1 MYNFSFFNSVKII
14 FGKGSIKQLSQE
26 IPANQRILLVYGG
39 GSIKHNGVYNQIME
53 ALKGR
58 EVFEFS
64 GIEVNPIY
72 ETCLEGIKHI
82 KEQHIDF
89 ILAAGGG
96 SVIDAAKFM
105 ALGSQADGD
114 LWDILSIG
122 RLPEKALPLGT
133 ILTLPAT
140 GSEMNGNAVIT
151 NRSLCQK
158 NSFSTPLVFP
168 VFSILDPETT
178 FTLPARQIANGVVD
192 AFVHTTEQYL
202 TFPVN
207 AQIQDRFAGSILN
220 VLVKNGE
227 QALKTPKDYDVRANL
242 MWASTWALNG
252 WIGVGVPQDWAT
264 HQIGHELTAFYGLD
278 HAQTL
283 AIVLPGIL
291 DTLLE
296 KKASKLIQLGETV
309 FGIKEGNTME
319 RASATVRAI
328 ESFFQRMGI
337 GTRLSDYGLG
347 KEAVVKVTERT
358 RERGWVMGENRDIT
372 PEVVETIL
380 NSRL

>member
-1 MYNFSFFNSVKII
+1 MYNFSYYNSTKII
-14 FGKGSIKQLSQE
+14 FGKHTIQQLTDE
-26 IPANQRILLVYGG
+26 IPANLRILLVYGG
-39 GSIKHNGVYNQIME
+39 GSIKQHGVYDQIML

-64 GIEVNPIY
+64 GIEVNPVY
-72 ETCLEGIKHI
+72 ETCLEGIKLI

-96 SVIDAAKFM
+96 SVIDASKFM
-105 ALGSQADGD
+105 ALASQADGD

-122 RLPEKALPLGT
+122 RLPETALPLGT

-140 GSEMNGNAVIT
+140 GTEMNGNAVIT
-151 NRSLCQK
+151 NRSLLQK
-158 NSFSTPLVFP
+158 NSFATPLVYP
-168 VFSILDPETT
+168 KFSILDPEITY
-178 FTLPARQIANGVVD
+178 TLPARQIANGVVD
-192 AFVHTTEQYL
+192 TFVHTTEQYL

-207 AQIQDRFAGSILN
+207 AQVQDRFAESILN
-220 VLVKNGE
+220 ILVTNGE

-252 WIGVGVPQDWAT
+252 WIGQGVPQDWAT

-296 KKASKLIQLGETV
+296 QKAAKLIQLGEAV
-309 FGIKEGNTME
+309 FGITEGSPLE
-319 RASATVRAI
+319 RASTTVRAI
-328 ESFFQRMGI
+328 ESFFERMGV
-337 GTRLSDYGLG
+337 GTRLSNYGLG
-347 KEAVVKVTERT
+347 EDAVKTVTQRSK
-358 RERGWVMGENRDIT
+358 ERGWVMGENRNIT

-380 NSRL
+380 RSRL

>member
-14 FGKGSIKQLSQE
+14 FGKDSIKQLSQE
-26 IPANQRILLVYGG
+26 IPTSQRILLVYGG
-39 GSIKHNGVYNQIME
+39 GSIKQNGVYDQIME

-64 GIEVNPIY
+64 GIEVNPVY
-72 ETCLEGIKHI
+72 ETCLEGIKLI
-82 KEQHIDF
+82 KEQRIDF

-96 SVIDAAKFM
+96 SVIDASKFM
-105 ALGSQADGD
+105 ALASQADGD

-151 NRSLCQK
+151 NRTLLRK
-158 NSFSTPLVFP
+158 DSFSSPLAYP

-178 FTLPARQIANGVVD
+178 YTLPARQIANGVVD

-202 TFPVN
+202 TYPVN
-207 AQIQDRFAGSILN
+207 AQIQDRFAESILSI
-220 VLVKNGE
+220 LTTTGA
-227 QALKTPKDYDVRANL
+227 QALKTPNDYDVRANL

-264 HQIGHELTAFYGLD
+264 HQIGHELTAFFGLD

-283 AIVLPGIL
+283 AIVLPGL
-291 DTLLE
+291 LNTLLE
-296 KKASKLIQLGETV
+296 NKSAKLVQLGEAV
-309 FGIKEGNTME
+309 FGIKEGSPME
-319 RASATVRAI
+319 RASATVNAI
-328 ESFFQRMGI
+328 DSFFQRMGI
-337 GTRLSDYGLG
+337 GTHLSDYGLG
-347 KEAVVKVTERT
+347 EEAVKKVTERT
-358 RERGWVMGENRDIT
+358 RERGWVMGENRNIT
-372 PEVVETIL
+372 AEVVETIL
-380 NSRL
+380 RSRL

>member
-1 MYNFSFFNSVKII
+1 MYNFSFYNSVKII
-14 FGKGSIKQLSQE
+14 FGKDTIKQLSDE
-26 IPANQRILLVYGG
+26 IPADLRILLVYGG
-39 GSIKHNGVYNQIME
+39 GSIKLNGVYNQIME

-58 EVFEFS
+58 VVFEFS
-64 GIEVNPIY
+64 GIEVNPVY
-72 ETCLEGIKHI
+72 ETCLEGIKLI
-82 KEQHIDF
+82 KEKHIDF

-96 SVIDAAKFM
+96 SVIDASKFM
-105 ALGSQADGD
+105 AIASCADGD
-114 LWDILSIG
+114 LWDILSMG

-133 ILTLPAT
+133 ILTIPAT
-140 GSEMNGNAVIT
+140 GTEMNGNAVIT
-151 NRSLCQK
+151 NRTLLK
-158 NSFSTPLVFP
+158 KDSFSTPLVYP
-168 VFSILDPETT
+168 QFSILDPEITY
-178 FTLPARQIANGVVD
+178 TLPARQIANGVVD

-207 AQIQDRFAGSILN
+207 AQIQDRFAESILN
-220 VLVKNGE
+220 ILVKNGE

-252 WIGVGVPQDWAT
+252 WIGQGVPQDWAT

-296 KKASKLIQLGETV
+296 QKAAKLIQLGEAV
-309 FGIKEGNTME
+309 FGITEGSPME

-347 KEAVVKVTERT
+347 EEAVKAVTERT
-358 RERGWVMGENRDIT
+358 KERGWVMGENRNIT

-380 NSRL
+380 RSRL

>member
-14 FGKGSIKQLSQE
+14 FGKDTIKKIADE

-39 GSIKHNGVYNQIME
+39 GSIKQNGVYQQIME

-64 GIEVNPIY
+64 GIEVNPVY
-72 ETCLEGIKHI
+72 ETCLEGIKLI
-82 KEQHIDF
+82 KEQRIDF

-96 SVIDAAKFM
+96 SVIDASKFM
-105 ALGSQADGD
+105 ALASQADGD

-140 GSEMNGNAVIT
+140 GTEMNGNAVIT
-151 NRSLCQK
+151 NRTLLK
-158 NSFSTPLVFP
+158 KDSFSTPLVYP
-168 VFSILDPETT
+168 KFSILNPETT
-178 FTLPARQIANGVVD
+178 YTLPARQIANGVVD

-202 TFPVN
+202 TYPVN
-207 AQIQDRFAGSILN
+207 AQIQDRFAESILSI
-220 VLVKNGE
+220 LTTTGT
-227 QALKTPKDYDVRANL
+227 QALKTPTDYDVRANL
-242 MWASTWALNG
+242 MWATTWALNG

-264 HQIGHELTAFYGLD
+264 HSIGHELTAFYGLD

-283 AIVLPGIL
+283 AIVLPGL
-291 DTLLE
+291 LNTLLE
-296 KKASKLIQLGETV
+296 NKAAKLAQLGEAV
-309 FGIKEGNTME
+309 FSIKEGSEKE
-319 RASATVRAI
+319 RASATVKAI
-328 ESFFQRMGI
+328 DAFFRQMGV

-347 KEAVVKVTERT
+347 EEAVKTVTERT
-358 RERGWVMGENRDIT
+358 KERGWVMGENQNIT
-372 PEVVETIL
+372 AEVVETIL
-380 NSRL
+380 RSRL